1 MQSHSPSG
9 AVLNPSQFMYNRS
22 SHNSHCTMSSQ
33 DSGIEQRQNKLV
45 SQVWLFWNLAVFGYR
60 GKGSKT
66 TSLQTLNI
74 RQDASSNALT
84 IRMFWIKSILWYAL
98 ERKVSSIFTRT
109 LRMVF
114 SLSFVGGSK
123 FAEGGPNPPGHRDDV
138 SSHLK
143 YYQLSSEILDYKL
156 ILFRSS
162 HFDHDVEKNTTVI
175 GMF

>member
-114 SLSFVGGSK
+114 SLSFVVL
-123 FAEGGPNPPGHRDDV
+123 GGPNLRRGVQIRRDTGTTYRV
-138 SSHLK
+138 IWSTTSYPAKSSIT
-143 YYQLSSEILDYKL
+143 S
-156 ILFRSS
+156 
-162 HFDHDVEKNTTVI
+162 
-175 GMF
+175 